1 MERRRFI
8 VKAGGVL
15 VAAGAAAAVDAPNVI
30 AQPKFQWR
38 MSTTWTP
45 ALDVLQ
51 GSAQHLGKIVDEMT
65 GGRLKIQVFAAGELM
80 PAFGCFDA
88 ASQGTI
94 ECFMGAPYYWA
105 GKEPGLQWFSAVPF
119 SLNPQGMMT
128 WYLHGDGLKL
138 WEETYATFSLVP
150 RPGPSTGV
158 QMAGWFRKKINSI
171 ADYKGL
177 KMRIPGLG
185 GKIVAAAGG
194 TVVLTPGGEIYTALE
209 RGVIDSTEWVGPHDD
224 MKLGLHNAARYYY
237 YPGWHEPGTT
247 AEFGFNKKAYESL
260 PADLKAA
267 VDYACQSTQVHTLME
282 YEYKN
287 TIALQK
293 LKTDFKSKVE
303 SRAAVAG
310 DPQGAEEARRPGDQ
324 GRVREEPAGQEGLRL
339 GQEVRGDAQ
348 RLAADL
354 GGRLPGPGRRRIAGR
369 RRQNGRGGADRLRPV
384 RLSTRPAQRRARM
397 SQPARSGKAMT
408 SVRPMSWSA
417 TNGTTPR

>member
-1 MERRRFI
+1 MEGRRRFI
-8 VKAGGVL
+8 LKGATL
-15 VAAGAAAAVDAPNVI
+15 AAATAATMVNAPNVI

-51 GSAQHLGKIVDEMT
+51 GAAQNLGKLVDEMS
-65 GGRLKIQVFAAGELM
+65 GGRLKIQVFAGGELM
-80 PAFGCFDA
+80 PPFGCFDA
-88 ASQGTI
+88 CSQGTI
-94 ECFMGAPYYWA
+94 ESFMGAPYYWA
-105 GKEPGLQWFSAVPF
+105 GKEAGFQWFSAVPF
-119 SLNPQGMMT
+119 GLNPQGMMS
-128 WYLHGDGLKL
+128 WYLYGDGIKL
-138 WEETYATFSLVP
+138 WEEGYAAFNMIP

-224 MKLGLHNAARYYY
+224 MKLGLHNAARFYY

-260 PADLKAA
+260 PADLKSI
-267 VDYACQSTQVHTLME
+267 VDHACQSIQVSTLNE

-293 LKTDFKSKVE
+293 LKTDFKAKVE
-303 SRAAVAG
+303 LTQLSSQTLKDLKKLTEPVLKEESEKTPLAKKAYASVNKFTAQLNDWRLISEAAF
-310 DPQGAEEARRPGDQ
+310 Q
-324 GRVREEPAGQEGLRL
+324 
-339 GQEVRGDAQ
+339 AQ
-348 RLAADL
+348 
-354 GGRLPGPGRRRIAGR
+354 IAG
-369 RRQNGRGGADRLRPV
+369 V
-384 RLSTRPAQRRARM
+384 
-397 SQPARSGKAMT
+397 
-408 SVRPMSWSA
+408 
-417 TNGTTPR
+417 

>member
-1 MERRRFI
+1 MEGRRRFI
-8 VKAGGVL
+8 MKGATL
-15 VAAGAAAAVDAPNVI
+15 VAAGAAAAVVEAPNVI

-51 GSAQHLGKIVDEMT
+51 GSAQRLAKIIDDMS
-65 GGRLKIQVFAAGELM
+65 GGRLKIQVFAGGELM

-88 ASQGTI
+88 TSQGTI
-94 ECFMGAPYYWA
+94 ESFMGAPYYWA
-105 GKEPGLQWFSAVPF
+105 GKEPAMQWFSAVPF
-119 SLNPQGMMT
+119 SFNPQGMMT

-138 WEETYATFSLVP
+138 WEETYAAFGLVP

-185 GKIVAAAGG
+185 GKIVGAAGG

-247 AEFGFNKKAYESL
+247 AEFGFNKKAYDAL
-260 PADLKAA
+260 PADLKAIIDWA
-267 VDYACQSTQVHTLME
+267 SQATQVHTLME
-282 YEYKN
+282 YESKN
-287 TIALQK
+287 TAALHK
-293 LKTDFKSKVE
+293 LKTEFKTKVE
-303 SRAAVAG
+303 IVNLSSDTLKALKKLSDQVIKEESEKTPQAKKVYASVKKFESQLHDWRLISEAAYH
-310 DPQGAEEARRPGDQ
+310 
-324 GRVREEPAGQEGLRL
+324 
-339 GQEVRGDAQ
+339 
-348 RLAADL
+348 AD
-354 GGRLPGPGRRRIAGR
+354 IA
-369 RRQNGRGGADRLRPV
+369 
-384 RLSTRPAQRRARM
+384 
-397 SQPARSGKAMT
+397 
-408 SVRPMSWSA
+408 SA
-417 TNGTTPR
+417 